1 VINVGKQGGGARDSE
16 DLHVRVSEPPVAGRP
31 AGYAVGDVGK
41 MALSADVSGRD
52 VEQEGAIGVTA
63 VLSGTGNLPTTI
75 EPPERAGVE
84 WLDPQVTEKF
94 KPPYPGDRYGGSRTF
109 QYVVR
114 LHKPGDLDLGTLTLP
129 YWDAQ
134 ARAYGVAQVALGTVR
149 VKPGTSAPAQAD
161 APNDPLPGLPAALTK
176 REPATGSRR
185 HWTDAPAYWLGL
197 GAMPLT
203 YGLVVAASGTMQRM
217 KAKRAARSASPKTAM
232 QARVSAAES
241 ASRAEDPEAMDA
253 ATARALEATLV
264 AETSVNVRALA
275 TSEIG
280 SALASAGV
288 REETAREVEAIL
300 LECEAARFS
309 ASDTGASEARQ
320 RWTRARVAIDQLAG
334 RA

>member
-1 VINVGKQGGGARDSE
+1 
-16 DLHVRVSEPPVAGRP
+16 
-31 AGYAVGDVGK
+31 
-41 MALSADVSGRD
+41 M
-52 VEQEGAIGVTA
+52 
-63 VLSGTGNLPTTI
+63 
-75 EPPERAGVE
+75 
-84 WLDPQVTEKF
+84 TEAF

-114 LHKPGDLDLGTLTLP
+114 LHKAGAINLGDLTLP
-129 YWDAQ
+129 FWDPQ
-134 ARAYGVAQVALGTVR
+134 ARAYGVAHVALGAVN
-149 VKPGTSAPAQAD
+149 VKAGTSAPAQAD
-161 APNDPLPGLPAALTK
+161 TANNPLPGLPAALTK
-176 REPATGSRR
+176 REPATASRR
-185 HWTDAPAYWLGL
+185 HWTDTPAYWLGL

-203 YGLVVAASGTMQRM
+203 YGLVVVASGTVQRM

-232 QARVSAAES
+232 QARVSAAET
-241 ASRAEDPEAMDA
+241 ASRAEDAEAMDA

-309 ASDTGASEARQ
+309 ASDTGASEARR
-320 RWTRARVAIDQLAG
+320 RWGRARVAIDRLAG